1 MLVSF
6 IQNDAHYYLAMASKD
21 YNVSRL
27 YLNLS
32 HMLLPAYIVTTQKPH
47 NTRKA
52 TMGDH
57 AVGT

>member
-1 MLVSF
+1 MPP
-6 IQNDAHYYLAMASKD
+6 D
-21 YNVSRL
+21 YI
-27 YLNLS
+27 YLS

-47 NTRKA
+47 NMRKA